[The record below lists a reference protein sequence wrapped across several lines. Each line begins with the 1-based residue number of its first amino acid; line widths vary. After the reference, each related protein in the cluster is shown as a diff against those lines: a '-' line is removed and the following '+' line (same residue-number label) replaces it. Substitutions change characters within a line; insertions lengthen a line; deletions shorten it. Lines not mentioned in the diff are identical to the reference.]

1 MNSIASRVE
10 QFVRECQRFAGESS
24 FVACPD
30 EQLRL
35 VRNFIVRLPD
45 ARDHAE
51 ALIFRGVLV
60 DVAFKWARHI
70 QEDLHGL
77 LPGQSHTAPLAEGLT
92 SSRGDEIAYYKHE
105 FERWA
110 TAFLENVER
119 AHLVSPAMRAKLI
132 IDRRF
137 AEAFQLRDLAR
148 MTGCTS
154 VRLRMLFKREFGIS
168 LREYRTRARVLNAA
182 KLVADSDVK
191 IEAIAVLAGFRSKR
205 NFYKA
210 FRQVMGGTPS
220 EFRRGE
226 VHQNAVGLRSKEWRA
241 APGFPVERS
250 L

>member
-24 FVACPD
+24 FVACPN

-35 VRNFIVRLPD
+35 VRNFVTRLPD

-70 QEDLHGL
+70 QEDVHR
-77 LPGQSHTAPLAEGLT
+77 LPSGQSRTVPLVEALT
-92 SSRGDEIAYYKHE
+92 SSRGERIACYKDV

-110 TAFLENVER
+110 TAFLENLER
-119 AHLVSPAMRAKLI
+119 AHLVSPAMRAKVI

-137 AEAFQLRDLAR
+137 AEHFQLRELAR
-148 MTGCTS
+148 MVGCTS
-154 VRLRMLFKREFGIS
+154 VRLRMLFKEEFGIS

-220 EFRRGE
+220 EFRRRE
-226 VHQNAVGLRSKEWRA
+226 VHQSVVDLRSKEWRA
-241 APGFPVERS
+241 APGFPAERS